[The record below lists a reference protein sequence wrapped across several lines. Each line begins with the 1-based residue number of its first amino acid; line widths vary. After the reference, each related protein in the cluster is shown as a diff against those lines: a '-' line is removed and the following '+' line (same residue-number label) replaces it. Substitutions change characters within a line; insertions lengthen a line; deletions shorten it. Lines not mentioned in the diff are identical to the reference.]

1 MKNIKNYR
9 QTYVAKYVNQNKPLP
24 WYRVPEEQLLCQV
37 KQNGGNRVE
46 QTGSHVTQTGNCVAG
61 DGNLSTRISNRP
73 LLQAGVK
80 NTLAR
85 LQTGSYQIVPQSEN
99 QFIPAGNYGTQTGND
114 ESQHGNDVTQNNS
127 RHTAQTGSICVAN
140 VNMGTINIRWRE
152 EEQKYFSMFA
162 KLSKVTFS
170 CTYV

>member
-1 MKNIKNYR
+1 M
-9 QTYVAKYVNQNKPLP
+9 
-24 WYRVPEEQLLCQV
+24 
-37 KQNGGNRVE
+37 E
-46 QTGSHVTQTGNCVAG
+46 QTGSNVMQTGNCVAG
-61 DGNLSTRISNRP
+61 DGNLATRISNRP

-85 LQTGSYQIVPQSEN
+85 LQSGSYQIVPQSEN

-114 ESQHGNDVTQNNS
+114 GNDVTQNNS
-127 RHTAQTGSICVAN
+127 RHTAQTGSTCVAN

-152 EEQKYFSMFA
+152 EEQKYFSMLA

-170 CTYV
+170 YTFTYVYLYVLARTLYQVYFFPLYYSLSRITLPRT